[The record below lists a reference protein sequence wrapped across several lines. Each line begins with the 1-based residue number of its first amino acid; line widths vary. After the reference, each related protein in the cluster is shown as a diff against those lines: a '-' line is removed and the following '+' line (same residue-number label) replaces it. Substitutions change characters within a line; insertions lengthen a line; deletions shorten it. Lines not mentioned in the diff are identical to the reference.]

1 MQKVLNVNPALRVPL
16 PSPRL
21 ETRPPSHGQVYRFAA
36 SDDGTSC
43 DVRVHDVLVGRAP
56 EAEASASSSLT
67 GGTAPSTICSAIPSW
82 KPEHWHIDNLHHNV
96 DHVPRFGIADHV
108 LQTLRD
114 WHIDVLFDAPSHL
127 HCRVNRGSRAISAA
141 MNGSCHG
148 QAHRQLLTA
157 PVASQTS
164 HASTLCCRSN
174 VTTSH
179 GPGVRRF
186 KRATWSSCTRPSC
199 LQRASKK
206 RLHAGSWLKDV
217 HTV

>member
-1 MQKVLNVNPALRVPL
+1 M
-16 PSPRL
+16 
-21 ETRPPSHGQVYRFAA
+21 
-36 SDDGTSC
+36 
-43 DVRVHDVLVGRAP
+43 
-56 EAEASASSSLT
+56 T

-96 DHVPRFGIADHV
+96 DHVPRFGIADHL

-186 KRATWSSCTRPSC
+186 KRATWSSCTGPSC

-206 RLHAGSWLKDV
+206 AATRWVLVERCSHGTT
-217 HTV
+217 TVSSRRDCENRWFYVPARKS